1 MTRIEGGKHD
11 ANPRTGTN
19 DTNKEWRR
27 SVKSL
32 KRKIIDKTKYKKM
45 DLKNLTIEKAHE
57 LLKNKEIT
65 VRDLVD
71 FYLENIKSK
80 NSTINAYLEIF
91 NDLEA
96 SIKIAEDMFKEGKD
110 TLLTGIPMAIKDNIL
125 YEGHKASAASK
136 ILENY
141 VATYDSFV
149 IEKLKEQGVVI
160 LGRTNMD
167 EFAMGSSTETSAFG
181 VTRNPLDESR
191 VPGGSS
197 GGSASAVA
205 GDMALIALGTETC
218 GSVRQPA
225 AFTGLVGLKPTY
237 GAVSRSGIIAM
248 GSSLDQVGPMGRT
261 VKDVEIIFNAISK
274 YDKKDSTSIKDEKRE
289 IKNKT
294 LKKRI
299 GVPREFLT
307 GEGLDKEVLD
317 NFNQNCEKL
326 KKAGYEIIDID
337 LPILKYSL
345 AVYYIIMPAE
355 VSSNLARYDGIRY
368 GLSAKA
374 DNLFE
379 TYTKSRGQGFGKEA
393 RRRIL
398 LGTYVLSHGYHDAYY
413 NKALFVRKMI
423 KDSLY
428 QAFEEVDALV
438 TPAVPFLPFK
448 LGEKLNDP
456 VSMYLSDIFSAP
468 ANLADLPAIAI
479 PAGKN
484 NSGLPFSLQI
494 TAPFLREDILF
505 TIGKDFEKEI
515 SD

>member
-1 MTRIEGGKHD
+1 
-11 ANPRTGTN
+11 
-19 DTNKEWRR
+19 
-27 SVKSL
+27 
-32 KRKIIDKTKYKKM
+32 M

-65 VRDLVD
+65 VRDLTS
-71 FYLENIKSK
+71 FYLENIKAR

-91 NDLEA
+91 NDIEDG
-96 SIKIAEDMFKEGKD
+96 IKKAEDMFKNGTA

-125 YEGHKASAASK
+125 YEGHKASASSR

-149 IEKLKEQGVVI
+149 IEKLKEEGVI
-160 LGRTNMD
+160 FLGRTNMD

-197 GGSASAVA
+197 GGSAAAVS
-205 GDMALIALGTETC
+205 GEMALVALGTETC

-261 VKDVEIIFNAISK
+261 VADVEIIFKSISK
-274 YDKKDSTSIKDEKRE
+274 YDKKDSTSIPEEKRI
-289 IKNKT
+289 IKGKS
-294 LKKRI
+294 LKKKI
-299 GVPREFLT
+299 GVPREFLS
-307 GEGLDKEVLD
+307 GEGIDKNVLD
-317 NFNQNCEKL
+317 NFNENCEKL
-326 KKAGYEIIDID
+326 KRAGYEIVDIH

-345 AVYYIIMPAE
+345 AVYYILMPAE

-368 GLSAKA
+368 GLNVKA
-374 DNLFE
+374 DNLLNV
-379 TYTKSRGQGFGKEA
+379 YTKSRGVGFGKEV

-413 NKALFVRKMI
+413 NKAIIVRKMI
-423 KDSLY
+423 KDALY
-428 QAFEEVDALV
+428 KAFEEVDAFI

-456 VSMYLSDIFSAP
+456 VSMYLCDIYSAP
-468 ANLADLPAIAI
+468 ANLADVPAIAI
-479 PAGKN
+479 PAGKDEY
-484 NSGLPFSLQI
+484 GLPFSLQI

-505 TIGKDFEKEI
+505 TIGKDFEKELN
-515 SD
+515 SQ